1 MMSHTAGDV
10 ILFGVRISITHDSLE
25 VDGGVDCDVLLG
37 DGGEQ
42 VAAAA
47 EPADAR
53 VAQGELAERLD
64 VVDQQVHQPVAEAI

>member
-1 MMSHTAGDV
+1 MYGP
-10 ILFGVRISITHDSLE
+10 LFGVRITHDSLE

-64 VVDQQVHQPVAEAI
+64 VVDQQVHQPVAEGSNIVEIS